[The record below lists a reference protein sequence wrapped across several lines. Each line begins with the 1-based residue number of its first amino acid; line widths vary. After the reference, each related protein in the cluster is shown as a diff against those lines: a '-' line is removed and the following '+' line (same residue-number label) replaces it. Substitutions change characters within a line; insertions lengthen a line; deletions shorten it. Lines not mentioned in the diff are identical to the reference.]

1 MLFRMGTALILL
13 GVIVLVVFLLSMTVQ
28 QANLLTLF
36 IGAGLSA
43 SGLILRRRYAYEIPK
58 TNRFATFRSIF
69 SKNKED

>member
-1 MLFRMGTALILL
+1 MGTALILL

-43 SGLILRRRYAYEIPK
+43 SGLILRRRYAFEVPK
-58 TNRFATFRSIF
+58 SRRFQTIRSF
-69 SKNKED
+69 FGKDKDS